1 MCILSD
7 LTSSSTG
14 AKIAPNKLKETCF
27 MRIAVSYDN
36 GSVFQHFGKTEQFKI
51 YNIENN
57 AVVSTEIISSNGS
70 GHSELVGILEDQG
83 VDVLICGGIGSGAL
97 DDLDYAGIAV
107 VSGADGNTDDA
118 VTAFLRD
125 ELLNSGVTCNHHEE
139 EQEAGHGCGGSC
151 GTCGGCGHRRPV
163 IEGPNSGKT
172 VKVHYKGTFND
183 GSQFDSSYDRGEPL
197 EFVCGIGMMIQGF
210 DRAVVDMKPGEVR
223 DIHLLPSEAYGEK
236 DPDAVVTLDIS
247 TLEGSEDL
255 TVGERV
261 LLYNN
266 MGQPVPV
273 TVVAKDEKTISFDTN
288 HEMAGKELNF
298 RIELLEVAES

>member
-1 MCILSD
+1 
-7 LTSSSTG
+7 
-14 AKIAPNKLKETCF
+14 
-27 MRIAVSYDN
+27 MRVAVSYDN
-36 GSVFQHFGKTEQFKI
+36 GNVFGHFGKTEQFKI

-57 AVVSTEIISSNGS
+57 SVVSSEIISTNGS
-70 GHSELVGILEDQG
+70 GHSELVGILEDLG
-83 VDVLICGGIGSGAL
+83 ADVLICGGIGSGAL

-107 VSGADGNTDDA
+107 VSGAEGNADDA
-118 VTAFLRD
+118 VAAFLRD
-125 ELLNSGVTCNHHEE
+125 ELLNSGVTCNHHDEE
-139 EQEAGHGCGGSC
+139 PKSDHGCGGSC

-172 VKVHYKGTFND
+172 VKVHYEGTFND
-183 GSQFDSSYDRGEPL
+183 GSRFDSSYDRGEPL
-197 EFVCGIGMMIQGF
+197 EFTCGIGMMIQGF
-210 DRAVVDMKPGEVR
+210 DKAVVDMKPGEIKN
-223 DIHLLPSEAYGEK
+223 IHLYPSEAYGEK

-298 RIELLEVAES
+298 RIELLEVTEE